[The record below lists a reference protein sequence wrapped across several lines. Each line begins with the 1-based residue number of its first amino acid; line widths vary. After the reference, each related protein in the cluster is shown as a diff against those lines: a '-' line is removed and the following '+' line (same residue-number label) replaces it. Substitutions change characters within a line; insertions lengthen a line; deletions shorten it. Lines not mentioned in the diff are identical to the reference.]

1 MDELNADSGNG
12 NDQKEIH
19 DEASEKKIAEYEEIM
34 RLIKEVTGVSDI
46 SEIVAKF
53 QSQRE
58 THSQLNQL
66 QMNNEVKIQ
75 ELKEKKKKVMLES
88 DEFKFNGD
96 AKSANSRRTIEEF
109 ENHLKVAKSEFQEA
123 KLKYERSV
131 KILTSANAG
140 IQHLTEKLEAIKA
153 VII

>member
-96 AKSANSRRTIEEF
+96 AKSVNSRRTIEEF
-109 ENHLKVAKSEFQEA
+109 ENHLNVAKSEFQEA